1 VAAFLR
7 NQWPE
12 SPEYAV
18 LLYMIEV
25 KLGSSIGVHNPEFG
39 FDPQFCNSYKLS
51 RAQFYILFLPFF
63 LVALCLR
70 FIL

>member
-1 VAAFLR
+1 MALAVFFMVA
-7 NQWPE
+7 
-12 SPEYAV
+12 V
-18 LLYMIEV
+18 ILYVIEV
-25 KLGSSIGVHNPEFG
+25 KLGSSIGVYNPEIG

-63 LVALCLR
+63 SVALCLH